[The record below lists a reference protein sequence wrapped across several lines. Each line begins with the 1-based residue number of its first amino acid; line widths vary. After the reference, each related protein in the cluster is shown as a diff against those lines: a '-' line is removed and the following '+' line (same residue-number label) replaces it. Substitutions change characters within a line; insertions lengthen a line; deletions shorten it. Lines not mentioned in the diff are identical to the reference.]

1 MTFAKKKEK
10 KVWHSTISFNV
21 EDVITTVVKPRTSM
35 ADLYIYIR
43 VSWYT
48 GSAFYCLVPPDNIKM
63 PNL

>member
-1 MTFAKKKEK
+1 MTFAKKKNKK

-48 GSAFYCLVPPDNIKM
+48 GSAFYIV
-63 PNL
+63 